1 MLTTEVS
8 FGFWLKQ
15 QRKTLDLTQD
25 ELAERVGC
33 SIDLIRKIEAGR
45 RRPSRYIAERIAPR
59 SRLHRKS
66 GRISCA
72 TRVSSRP
79 RDPSP
84 RQR

>member
-33 SIDLIRKIEAGR
+33 SIDLIRKIEAGS
-45 RRPSRYIAERIAPR
+45 RRPSRYIAERMAHTLEIAPEVR
-59 SRLHRKS
+59 PDFVSRRFHL
-66 GRISCA
+66 
-72 TRVSSRP
+72 P
-79 RDPSP
+79 FP
-84 RQR
+84 